1 MIVPFILG
9 VPVVLL
15 FTYWG
20 FNLTD
25 LAYSRIYGKPL
36 IVYDHIYFKKLNEED
51 IAVITKYSLFYNKL
65 NLYKQR
71 VFRHRIVVFINSKTF
86 IGLNGFEVTRERKIL
101 IATVAVMLS
110 FGMRRYL
117 IESVNKIIVYP
128 DAYFSAI
135 TQKYHLGEF
144 NPLLKTIVF
153 SWQDFMAGLNNT
165 SNNSNLAVHEFAHAL
180 YFGSQQYNDVSSI
193 LFSHGIRKID
203 DLLHTDEYIDKI
215 RHTKYLRG
223 YAYTNKFE
231 FFAVCLEHFIE
242 TPIEFKKEFP
252 ELFRVIKNMMNFE
265 TSGA

>member
-25 LAYSRIYGKPL
+25 LAYSKIYGKPL
-36 IVYDHIYFKKLNEED
+36 IVYDHIYFKKLEEED
-51 IAVITKYSLFYNKL
+51 VAIIKRHSVFYNNL
-65 NLYKQR
+65 NKYKQR
-71 VFRHRIVVFINSKTF
+71 VFRHRVVMFINSKTF
-86 IGLNGFEVTRERKIL
+86 IGLDGFECTREKKIL
-101 IATVAVMLS
+101 IASIAVMLS

-128 DAYFSAI
+128 EAYFSAI

-153 SWQDFMAGLNNT
+153 SWKDFKAGLNDNN
-165 SNNSNLAVHEFAHAL
+165 NNSNLGVHEFAHAL
-180 YFGSQQYNDVSSI
+180 YFASKHYNDVSSI
-193 LFSHGIRKID
+193 LFAHGIKKID
-203 DLLHTDEYIDKI
+203 DLLYTDVYIDKI

-223 YAYTNKFE
+223 YAFANKFE

-242 TPIEFKKEFP
+242 TPVEFKKEFP
-252 ELFRVIKNMMNFE
+252 ELFIIIKNMMNFE
-265 TSGA
+265 TSIV